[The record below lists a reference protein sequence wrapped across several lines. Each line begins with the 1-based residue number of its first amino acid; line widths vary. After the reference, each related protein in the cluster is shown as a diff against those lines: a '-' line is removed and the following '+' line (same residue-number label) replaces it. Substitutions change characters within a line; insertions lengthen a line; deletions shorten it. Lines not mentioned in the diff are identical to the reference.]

1 MCVKNGLKDNNRT
14 LVLPVL
20 AQIIASLTK
29 KPMALKDW
37 IMYNARAL
45 KVWFEVYA
53 KILCVGC
60 NSSSRSS

>member
-14 LVLPVL
+14 LFLPVL
-20 AQIIASLTK
+20 AQRIASFSK
-29 KPMALKDW
+29 IPMALEDL
-37 IMYNARAL
+37 IMYYARAL

-53 KILCVGC
+53 KIVCVGC